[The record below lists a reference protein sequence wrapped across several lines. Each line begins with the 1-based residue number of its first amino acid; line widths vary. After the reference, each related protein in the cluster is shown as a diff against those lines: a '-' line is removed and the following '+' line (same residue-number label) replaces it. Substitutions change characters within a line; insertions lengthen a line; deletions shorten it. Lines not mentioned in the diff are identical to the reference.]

1 MKGQMT
7 VADAPMRTTT
17 DAWRSLKRYVA
28 TGLGDAW
35 EVRLWDE
42 VGEFSYPFVRIEKT
56 AAPTYVMPAPNW
68 VNVAQTF
75 TIHAYAAPQETAGAG
90 IYAAAT
96 VEDALYSV
104 FYNVPVPHKV
114 PIFDYKNIAL
124 DQAASSRFPHD
135 WMHVESFSTEQLVS
149 AEDERLRWVV
159 ATLRLGW
166 SRPARL
172 TPIWNIVQNVRLEQ
186 AGR

>member
-1 MKGQMT
+1 MT

-28 TGLGDAW
+28 YGLGDAW

-42 VGEFSYPFVRIEKT
+42 VGEFVYPFARIEKT
-56 AAPTYVMPAPNW
+56 TAPVYVMPAPNW
-68 VNVAQTF
+68 TNVAQTF
-75 TIHAYAAPQETAGAG
+75 SIHAYAEPQAGTDEA
-90 IYAAAT
+90 ILAAAH
-96 VEDALYSV
+96 VEDLLYSV

-114 PIFDYKNIAL
+114 PIFDYKNVAL
-124 DQAASSRFPHD
+124 DQAASARFVHD
-135 WMHVESFSTEQLVS
+135 WMHVDTFSTEQLVS
-149 AEDERLRWVV
+149 PEDERLRWVLASV
-159 ATLRLGW
+159 RLSW

-172 TPIWNIVQNVRLEQ
+172 TPLWNIVQNVRLEQ